1 MARLFKISDL
11 NPLKCH
17 REDCVPN
24 VLAYVNL
31 LERDEAFKLANINDQ
46 ILDTHLLDYLTHIYG
61 VKHNLLEIYNTNEEP
76 TPDMVDEILDEQ
88 NTKDMLEDQIN
99 NNTVA
104 IAIFLGKINHLA
116 LIGKINHELFI
127 IDTQTGEKISM
138 DDPNVGLY
146 LYKFNKINLVTTD
159 RTANRSATII
169 NKNTSQF
176 KKKAYLYTIKQRIRA
191 NPTSNTL
198 KWSRYILQHRG
209 IIPLKKYKIIKKPNK
224 FIRNSIFLRFEGNN
238 AVFEDIT
245 VPISEHFFIEMKP
258 KTKKISSLKSRSGSK
273 RSALESKKHSI

>member
-127 IDTQTGEKISM
+127 IDTQTGEK
-138 DDPNVGLY
+138 NFYG
-146 LYKFNKINLVTTD
+146 
-159 RTANRSATII
+159 
-169 NKNTSQF
+169 
-176 KKKAYLYTIKQRIRA
+176 
-191 NPTSNTL
+191 
-198 KWSRYILQHRG
+198 
-209 IIPLKKYKIIKKPNK
+209 
-224 FIRNSIFLRFEGNN
+224 
-238 AVFEDIT
+238 
-245 VPISEHFFIEMKP
+245 
-258 KTKKISSLKSRSGSK
+258 
-273 RSALESKKHSI
+273 